1 MTVVNVVVTCTKDKR
16 YPVADECH
24 LRNVP
29 AGTLSDRMQEW
40 HARTN
45 RHWRSHVPVKDLYA
59 GDHWANVRSF
69 ESSYFDI
76 DIWVC
81 SAGFGL
87 VRFDDEIAPYAATF
101 SKSHADSVA
110 ATLSDEAKGT
120 AAKNWWQATE
130 SRWKSHFK
138 ERPRSLTALMATY
151 PKRSLLV
158 VASENYLAAIADD
171 LRQGVDSLAD
181 PDSLSIVCAGAR
193 SIDGLDRNLVP
204 CDARLQAAT
213 GGARRSLNTRLANKI
228 LRESRQP
235 PTASSLTK
243 RYRKLLSEQPPLAR
257 YDRQP
262 MSDDEVKKFI
272 RQQLKVEPS
281 LRHTPLLRML
291 RDNDNACEQKRF
303 ASLYTEV
310 VESLNG

>member
-16 YPVADECH
+16 YPVADECQ
-24 LRNVP
+24 LRNIP
-29 AGTLSDRMQEW
+29 AGTLRERMQEW
-40 HARTN
+40 HTRTN

-87 VRFDDEIAPYAATF
+87 IRFDDEIAPHAATF

-110 ATLSDEAKGT
+110 ATLSDEARGT
-120 AAKNWWQATE
+120 AAKTWWHATE
-130 SRWKSHFK
+130 TRWKSHFK

-171 LRQGVDSLAD
+171 LRQGVDNLAD

-213 GGARRSLNTRLANKI
+213 GGARRSLNTRLAHKI

-235 PTASSLTK
+235 PKIGRAH
-243 RYRKLLSEQPPLAR
+243 
-257 YDRQP
+257 
-262 MSDDEVKKFI
+262 V
-272 RQQLKVEPS
+272 
-281 LRHTPLLRML
+281 
-291 RDNDNACEQKRF
+291 
-303 ASLYTEV
+303 
-310 VESLNG
+310 